1 MKMSTSKKNLL
12 CSILVLVLIFIEGFF
27 RGELIN
33 NFLIYLLIDSLT
45 ILLFSYV
52 FSKCLIDFK
61 NEKKKIPMIINL
73 FSLLLSFLP
82 VDDLQV
88 YVTFPFNYQK
98 RMEAV
103 EYVRTEQFLDNDIN
117 LLQLPNQYK
126 HLSIEGI
133 VSIHNHDMI
142 CFYTLRGLSISGSK
156 MLIYTTNSPDEI
168 YKSFWKVFYLKKISD
183 NWYYVKTR

>member
-1 MKMSTSKKNLL
+1 M
-12 CSILVLVLIFIEGFF
+12 
-27 RGELIN
+27 
-33 NFLIYLLIDSLT
+33 
-45 ILLFSYV
+45 
-52 FSKCLIDFK
+52 
-61 NEKKKIPMIINL
+61 
-73 FSLLLSFLP
+73 LSFLP

-103 EYVRTEQFLDNDIN
+103 EYVRTEQFLDNNIN